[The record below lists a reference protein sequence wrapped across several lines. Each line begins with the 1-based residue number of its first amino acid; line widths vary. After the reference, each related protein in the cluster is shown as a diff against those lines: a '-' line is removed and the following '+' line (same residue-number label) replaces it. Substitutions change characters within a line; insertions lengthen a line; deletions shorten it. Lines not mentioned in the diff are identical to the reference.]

1 MISSRK
7 EALREEIEE
16 LERAAE
22 LELAR
27 KRRELERLEN
37 LPDFGALVDGT
48 VVAFTV
54 TYGRSRPYVVV
65 GYKTGGKWY
74 LTGERSPNG
83 VDSEELANWLTTSGR
98 RLGTAAVL
106 AEIETVTVGTIDL
119 GAALFSALLGE

>member
-1 MISSRK
+1 MINSRK

-27 KRRELERLEN
+27 KRRELERLEA

-48 VVAFTV
+48 VLAMTV
-54 TYGRSRPYVVV
+54 TYGRSRPYVVI
-65 GYKTGGKWY
+65 GYKVEGKWY

-83 VDSEELANWLTTSGR
+83 VDSDNLANWLASSGR

-119 GAALFSALLGE
+119 GDLMSRLLGE

>member
-1 MISSRK
+1 MISARRD
-7 EALREEIEE
+7 ALREEIAEI
-16 LERAAE
+16 ERAAE

-27 KRRELERLEN
+27 KRRELDRLEN

-48 VVAFTV
+48 VVALTV

-65 GYKTGGKWY
+65 GYKTDGRWY

>member
-7 EALREEIEE
+7 EALREEIVE

-22 LELAR
+22 IELAR
-27 KRRELERLEN
+27 KRQELNRLEN
-37 LPDFGALVDGT
+37 LPDFGALVNGT

-65 GYKTGGKWY
+65 GYKVRDLWY
-74 LTGERSPNG
+74 LTGEKSPNG
-83 VDSEELANWLTTSGR
+83 VDSEDLANWLTTGGR

-119 GAALFSALLGE
+119 GAALYSALMEG

>member
-1 MISSRK
+1 MIGTRK
-7 EALREEIEE
+7 EALREEIAE

-22 LELAR
+22 IELAR
-27 KRRELERLEN
+27 KRRELDRLES
-37 LPDFGALVDGT
+37 LPDFGSLADGT
-48 VVAFTV
+48 VVALTV

-65 GYKTGGKWY
+65 GYKVNGLWY

-83 VDSEELANWLTTSGR
+83 VDSEGLASWLTTSGR

-119 GAALFSALLGE
+119 GGLLGALWGE

>member
-1 MISSRK
+1 MISTRK
-7 EALREEIEE
+7 ETLREEIAE

-65 GYKTGGKWY
+65 GYKTQDKWY

-83 VDSEELANWLTTSGR
+83 VDSEELATWLTTGGR

-119 GAALFSALLGE
+119 GDLMSRLLGE

>member
-1 MISSRK
+1 MISSRR

-16 LERAAE
+16 LETAAE
-22 LELAR
+22 IELNRKRAELAR
-27 KRRELERLEN
+27 LEA
-37 LPDFGALVDGT
+37 LPDFGSLVDGT
-48 VVAFTV
+48 VVALTV

-65 GYKTGGKWY
+65 AYKTGGRWY

-83 VDSEELANWLTTSGR
+83 VDSEELATWLTTSGR

>member
-1 MISSRK
+1 MISARRD
-7 EALREEIEE
+7 ALREEIAEI
-16 LERAAE
+16 ERAAE

-27 KRRELERLEN
+27 KRRELDRLEN

-48 VVAFTV
+48 VVALTV

-65 GYKTGGKWY
+65 GYKTDGRWY

-119 GAALFSALLGE
+119 GAALFAGLLGE

>member
-1 MISSRK
+1 MINSRK

-22 LELAR
+22 IELAR
-27 KRRELERLEN
+27 KRRELERLES

-48 VVAFTV
+48 VAAFTV

-65 GYKTGGKWY
+65 GYKTNGKWY

-83 VDSEELANWLTTSGR
+83 IDSEELANWLTTQGR

-106 AEIETVTVGTIDL
+106 AEIETVTVGAIDL

>member
-1 MISSRK
+1 MINTRK
-7 EALREEIEE
+7 DQLRQEI
-16 LERAAE
+16 AE
-22 LELAR
+22 LETAAEREVAR
-27 KRRELERLEN
+27 MRRELDRLES
-37 LPDFGALVDGT
+37 LPDFGTLVDGT

-65 GYKTGGKWY
+65 GYKGDGKWY

-83 VDSEELANWLTTSGR
+83 IDSEELATWLTTSGR

-106 AEIETVTVGTIDL
+106 AEIEVQSLYAIDL

>member
-27 KRRELERLEN
+27 KRRELDRLES

-65 GYKTGGKWY
+65 GYKVGGKWY

-83 VDSEELANWLTTSGR
+83 IDSDELANWLTTSGR